1 MFKTTEVI
9 HALLFQPLALV
20 LYWIDMAITKQQ
32 NLKFCLE
39 K

>member
-1 MFKTTEVI
+1 MFMTTEVP
-9 HALLFQPLALV
+9 HV
-20 LYWIDMAITKQQ
+20 LYWIDMGITKQQ